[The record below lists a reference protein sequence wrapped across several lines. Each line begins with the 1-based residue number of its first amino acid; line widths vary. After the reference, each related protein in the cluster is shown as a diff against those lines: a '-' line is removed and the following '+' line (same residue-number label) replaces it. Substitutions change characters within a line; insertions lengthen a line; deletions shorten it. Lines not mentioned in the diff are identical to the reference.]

1 MDGRS
6 PFPLFCGELASVWCL
21 VPGPQEMAALGVTR
35 LTFQLS
41 WCRAVDRCV
50 TSTERHHVC
59 LEEGAFVFS
68 LGLVTEAPVR
78 GACVAC
84 LLIS

>member
-1 MDGRS
+1 M
-6 PFPLFCGELASVWCL
+6 
-21 VPGPQEMAALGVTR
+21 
-35 LTFQLS
+35 
-41 WCRAVDRCV
+41 
-50 TSTERHHVC
+50 STERHHVC

-68 LGLVTEAPVR
+68 LVLVTEALVR

>member
-1 MDGRS
+1 
-6 PFPLFCGELASVWCL
+6 
-21 VPGPQEMAALGVTR
+21 MATLGVTR
-35 LTFQLS
+35 MTFQLS

-50 TSTERHHVC
+50 MSTERHHVC

-68 LGLVTEAPVR
+68 LVLVTEALVR